1 MIYAT
6 GIIAE
11 YNPFHNGHLYQL
23 KEAARLT
30 EQPIIVVMSAS
41 FMQRGEP
48 ACLDKWLRARLA
60 VENGAALVL
69 ELPTN
74 FSLRSAQFF
83 ASGGVQLL
91 KATGCV
97 NALACG
103 VESPERDFVALA
115 NSIISAEAQSRIK
128 ELLSQG
134 KSYAV
139 ACAAVLAEAEQ
150 ASAAA
155 SSENNIPSYTSLA
168 KPNDILALEY
178 TKALVNTDIKPYF
191 IKRLGDGY
199 NEREITGTMA
209 SATAIR
215 QALKA
220 ERNTYYA
227 NTLSTANALST
238 ANTLSTAN
246 ASNNADKSA
255 AASTFSWRQAVPA
268 SVARALQEGQPGYDE
283 QLLWQLLRYRL
294 RLLEA
299 EDIADA
305 CQCSE
310 GLENLLKQ
318 SAGCATL
325 AQALQLCTSKR
336 YTTSRIRR
344 LFMQLLLQVPRWRWE
359 ENSPAYLRV
368 LAFNDTGRQ
377 LLKQMKASATLP
389 IVTGIAK
396 NWRYKLA
403 HLPLRQQQIHIQQLE
418 LELKATELWSL
429 LQLNPA
435 LNRAGNDLLT
445 SPAYVKNNKL

>member
-23 KEAARLT
+23 REAQRLT
-30 EQPIIVVMSAS
+30 GQPLIIVMSAS

-48 ACLDKWLRARLA
+48 ACLSKWLRARLA

-69 ELPTN
+69 ELPTA

-83 ASGGVQLL
+83 AGGAVQLL
-91 KATGCV
+91 AATGCV
-97 NALACG
+97 NALSCG

-115 NSIISAEAQSRIK
+115 KAITSAQAQVRIK

-139 ACAAVLAEAEQ
+139 ACATMLSQAEGAIGST
-150 ASAAA
+150 ANSA
-155 SSENNIPSYTSLA
+155 PLD

-178 TKALVNTDIKPYF
+178 TKALINTDIKPVF
-191 IKRLGDGY
+191 IQRKDSGY
-199 NEREITGTMA
+199 NDREIAGTMA

-227 NTLSTANALST
+227 TTPSTV
-238 ANTLSTAN
+238 N
-246 ASNNADKSA
+246 ASINADIG
-255 AASTFSWRQAVPA
+255 ASLNTTSWRQAVPA
-268 SVARALQEGQPGYDE
+268 NVCQALLQSSPGYDDA
-283 QLLWQLLRYRL
+283 LLWQLLRYRL
-294 RLLEA
+294 RLLSTD
-299 EDIADA
+299 DIAEA

-344 LFMQLLLQVPRWRWE
+344 LFMQLLLDLPRWCWE
-359 ENSPAYLRV
+359 QRSPAYLRV

-377 LLKQMKASATLP
+377 LLKQMKATASLP
-389 IVTGIAK
+389 IITGLNR
-396 NWRYKLA
+396 NWRYRLQ
-403 HLPLRQQQIHIQQLE
+403 HLGLLQQQSYTQQLNM
-418 LELKATELWSL
+418 ELKATELWSL
-429 LQLNPA
+429 LQLNPQ
-435 LNRAGNDLLT
+435 LNQAGNDYFI
-445 SPAYVKNNKL
+445 SPAYVKQL